1 MKATIN
7 IIRVIVGV
15 LFIFSGLVKANDP
28 HGLSYKM
35 QEFFEIWQLGQFNDW
50 SLILSVLMNA
60 FEIIAGFALLLGWRI
75 KLVGWLLLLLIVFF
89 TFLTGYTYI
98 TGKPKNCGCFGDCLL
113 ISSRTSFL
121 KDVALTI
128 LISLLLWFRR
138 YIKPLFS
145 SKVNIIAMLLVTV
158 VSFGM
163 QWYALNYLPFVDCLP
178 FKKGA
183 NIPEKMKMPADAI
196 PDSTVITFVYEKA
209 GQQVEFTADNFPA
222 DFSADTYKF
231 ISRYDKVVK
240 EGKNNEPPIKG
251 FSLSGITNQDSTQF
265 VLEQPYTVLVFCENF
280 STPFATWKND
290 FEKIYAAAKEK
301 NIPVYAITSSMEE
314 SMKNFNPYTGV
325 QVLKCD
331 YTAIRTAA
339 RVNPTVYLLE
349 KGMIVDKYGY
359 RQFNKIIPVI
369 TGVPAQKPVVTDRI
383 DSVLHAT
390 RDSVNRFDSLVNEKM
405 DSIKNN

>member
-1 MKATIN
+1 MNATIN

-28 HGLSYKM
+28 YGLSYKM
-35 QEFFEIWQLGQFNDW
+35 QEFFEIWHLGQFNDW
-50 SLILSVLMNA
+50 SLTLSVVMNA

-75 KLVGWLLLLLIVFF
+75 KLVSWLLLLLIVFF

-113 ISSRTSFL
+113 ITSKTSFL

-128 LISLLLWFRR
+128 LISLLIGFRR

-145 SKVNIIAMLLVTV
+145 SKVNIVAMLLVTV
-158 VSFGM
+158 AGFGM

-222 DFSADTYKF
+222 DFSADAYKF

-265 VLEQPYTVLVFCENF
+265 ILEQPYAVLLFCENF
-280 STPFATWKND
+280 STPFATWKKE
-290 FEKIYAAAKEK
+290 FENIYNTAKEK
-301 NIPVYAITSSMEE
+301 NIAVYAITSSMDE
-314 SMKNFNPYTGV
+314 SFKNFSPYPGV
-325 QVLKCD
+325 QVFKCD

-349 KGMIVDKYGY
+349 KGTIVDKYGY
-359 RQFNKIIPVI
+359 RQFNRILSVIATVPKQESTVVIDPVDI
-369 TGVPAQKPVVTDRI
+369 VPQADSIVT
-383 DSVLHAT
+383 AKT
-390 RDSVNRFDSLVNEKM
+390 

>member
-35 QEFFEIWQLGQFNDW
+35 QEFFEIWHMSRFNDW
-50 SLILSVLMNA
+50 SLLLSVLMNA

-75 KLVGWLLLLLIVFF
+75 KLVSWLLLLLIVFF

-113 ISSRTSFL
+113 ITSKTSFL
-121 KDVALTI
+121 KDVALTL
-128 LISLLLWFRR
+128 LISLLLLFRQ

-145 SKVNIIAMLLVTV
+145 KRTSIVAMLLVAIL
-158 VSFGM
+158 SFGM
-163 QWYALNYLPFVDCLP
+163 QWYALSYLPFVDCLP

-209 GQQVEFTADNFPA
+209 GQKVEFTADNFPT
-222 DFSADTYKF
+222 DFSADAYKF
-231 ISRYDKVVK
+231 ISRYDKVVR
-240 EGKNNEPPIKG
+240 EGKNNEPPVKG

-265 VLEQPYTVLVFCENF
+265 VLEQPYTILVFCENF
-280 STPFATWKND
+280 STPFAAWKTD
-290 FEKIYAAAKEK
+290 FEKIYTAAKEK
-301 NIPVYAITSSMEE
+301 NIPVCAITSSMDE
-314 SMKNFNPYTGV
+314 SVKNFSGYPGV
-325 QVLKCD
+325 QVFKCD

-339 RVNPTVYLLE
+339 RVNPTVYLLT
-349 KGMIVDKYGY
+349 KGTILDKYGY
-359 RQFNKIIPVI
+359 RQFSRIIPAIAAIPVQEKSTVTRQVDPVQQADSII
-369 TGVPAQKPVVTDRI
+369 TPKT
-383 DSVLHAT
+383 
-390 RDSVNRFDSLVNEKM
+390 DSLQ
-405 DSIKNN
+405 NN